1 MLKHAF
7 RVLLA
12 CGVMSLAQA
21 GVGQSGVSRAP
32 DPLNAFDL
40 ATFDARGLTVRYEKS
55 LGGELAAI
63 KDAISAHQDAE
74 AEQAKKVRVIQE
86 KADELI
92 DQVDQIIGLSPTKEQ
107 RESQQR
113 IFGDCLKK
121 LGSGALFAPVG
132 GRTVCLLTRKSI
144 KEHMR
149 KGGALPWFS
158 YDAKE
163 DSVTY
168 NLQIDLHGGMA
179 DVRELIIPIEGQT
192 AAKDLSRVLAVLG
205 RVRRTDW
212 VAGLALHELSEI
224 SMMSYRFRT
233 APGDPYWRW
242 FSEGFANAVA
252 AHVLKKHFGAEES
265 AAFAGSYD
273 TTPFMQMKEQVDLR
287 HWMGLGL
294 SIEAPV
300 ESEQRL
306 KEARYAFATQEALRV
321 TDKYGIDVVGRILD
335 NACKGAVNESGNL
348 AAAIQAV
355 TGQDIGK
362 RLDAYQSFA
371 NEDEGIAGHAK
382 AFNAAMDRKDYAAA
396 LPHLLRIHELR
407 CKKEGRPDPGF
418 YANAA
423 LVLFRMGMEQAGDRV
438 ILDHADFC
446 KGNGATGAYVA
457 MHALFIDYA
466 LKCRNL
472 KKAIASSDVVL
483 AAKPDDV
490 PALAIRMLKLADSDM
505 IRAKEIAARIVR
517 LDGESNSSWVMIAK
531 KILEAKTTSTA
542 PSAGP
547 REGQPAPLTGKP
559 GPSTP

>member
-1 MLKHAF
+1 MESGKV
-7 RVLLA
+7 R
-12 CGVMSLAQA
+12 SLSIVVIICVQSIA
-21 GVGQSGVSRAP
+21 VGAARS
-32 DPLNAFDL
+32 DPLKAFDL

-63 KDAISAHQDAE
+63 KDTISAHQDAE
-74 AEQAKKVRVIQE
+74 AEQTKKLRAIGA

-92 DQVDQIIGLSPTKEQ
+92 DQVNQVIGLSPTKDQ

-113 IFGDCLKK
+113 IFGGFLKK
-121 LGSGALFAPVG
+121 IGGDALFAPGG

-168 NLQIDLHGGMA
+168 NLQIEPHGGMA
-179 DVRELIIPIEGQT
+179 DVRELIIPVGEQA
-192 AAKDLSRVLAVLG
+192 AAKDLSRVLAVFG

-212 VAGLALHELSEI
+212 VAGLALHELTEI
-224 SMMSYRFRT
+224 SMMSHRFRT
-233 APGDPYWRW
+233 APQDPYWRW

-252 AHVLKKHFGAEES
+252 AYVLKKHVGAEES
-265 AAFAGSYD
+265 AAFAGSYE

-287 HWMGLGL
+287 HWMSLGLG
-294 SIEAPV
+294 IEAPV

-306 KEARYAFATQEALRV
+306 KEARYAFATQEALRL

-335 NACKGAVNESGNL
+335 KACKGARNESGNL
-348 AAAIQAV
+348 VAAIHAV
-355 TGQDIGK
+355 TGQDMGK

-371 NEDEGIAGHAK
+371 SEDEGIAGHAK
-382 AFNAAMDRKDYAAA
+382 AFNAAMDRKDYSAA
-396 LPHLLRIHELR
+396 LPHLLRTHELR

-446 KGNGATGAYVA
+446 KGNGATGACVA

-472 KKAIASSDVVL
+472 KKAVASSDVVL

-517 LDGESNSSWVMIAK
+517 LEGESNSDWVMMAK
-531 KILEAKTTSTA
+531 KVLEARTTSTA
-542 PSAGP
+542 PSADP
-547 REGQPAPLTGKP
+547 REGQPAPLMGKP
-559 GPSTP
+559 DPSTP

>member
-1 MLKHAF
+1 MESGKARSLSAII
-7 RVLLA
+7 VL
-12 CGVMSLAQA
+12 CV
-21 GVGQSGVSRAP
+21 QSIAIGADRP
-32 DPLNAFDL
+32 DPLKAFDL
-40 ATFDARGLTVRYEKS
+40 AAFDARGLTVRYEKS
-55 LGGELAAI
+55 LEGELAAV

-74 AEQAKKVRVIQE
+74 AEQAKKLAAIGA

-92 DQVDQIIGLSPTKEQ
+92 DQVNQIIGLSPTKEQ

-113 IFGDCLKK
+113 LFGGFLKM
-121 LGSGALFAPVG
+121 GGDALFAPG
-132 GRTVCLLTRKSI
+132 SGRTVCLLTRNSI

-149 KGGALPWFS
+149 KGGALPGFS

-168 NLQIDLHGGMA
+168 NLQIDLHGGIA
-179 DVRELIIPIEGQT
+179 DVRERIIPVGEQA
-192 AAKDLSRVLAVLG
+192 AAKDLRQVLAVLG

-224 SMMSYRFRT
+224 SMMSYRFRP

-252 AHVLKKHFGAEES
+252 VHVLKKHVGAEES
-265 AAFAGSYD
+265 AAFAGSYEM
-273 TTPFMQMKEQVDLR
+273 TPFLQMKEQIDLR
-287 HWMGLGL
+287 HWMSLGLG
-294 SIEAPV
+294 IEAPV

-306 KEARYAFATQEALRV
+306 KEARYAFAMHEALRL

-335 NACKGAVNESGNL
+335 KACKDAVNESGNL
-348 AAAIQAV
+348 VAAIQAV
-355 TGQDIGK
+355 TGQDMGK

-371 NEDEGIAGHAK
+371 SEDEGIASHAK
-382 AFNAAMDRKDYAAA
+382 AFNAAMDRKEFAAA

-407 CKKEGRPDPGF
+407 SKKEGRPDPGF

-446 KGNGATGAYVA
+446 KGSGATGAYVA

-472 KKAIASSDVVL
+472 KKAVASSDVVL

-490 PALAIRMLKLADSDM
+490 PALAVRMLKVADSDM
-505 IRAKEIAARIVR
+505 GSAKEIAARIVR
-517 LDGESNSSWVMIAK
+517 LDGESNSNWVVAAK
-531 KILEAKTTSTA
+531 RVLEAKTTSTA
-542 PSAGP
+542 PSADP
-547 REGQPAPLTGKP
+547 RAGQPAPLMGKP
-559 GPSTP
+559 DASTPR